1 MAKLVATECWTN
13 MAHRAMQIFGGYSL
27 MYEYDAQRYLRDSY
41 ILLIGGGTRQIQK
54 NMIAKSLG
62 L

>member
-1 MAKLVATECWTN
+1 
-13 MAHRAMQIFGGYSL
+13 MQIFGGYSL

-54 NMIAKSLG
+54 NMIAKALG